1 MNDTRHMVHNM
12 YVDNL
17 LRSFNAKPV
26 VDHGIA
32 MPVVGDNSSDV
43 RCNYCK
49 GVRQVTQDCA
59 EKEHRRGAN

>member
-1 MNDTRHMVHNM
+1 MVHTM
-12 YVDNL
+12 YVDKL
-17 LRSFNAKPV
+17 SRSFNAKPV
-26 VDHGIA
+26 AGRGIS
-32 MPVVGDNSSDV
+32 MQVVGDNSSDV